1 MSTGDIVLRKV
12 SKIFGPTPAR
22 LLDELRAGIS
32 KEALLAQTGH
42 TIGVRD
48 VSLTIE
54 AGKCFM
60 VMGLSGSGKSTLVRH
75 LNRLI
80 EPTAGE
86 ILFDGEDI
94 LRLDPDALRRFRRDR
109 TSMVFQ
115 RFALFPHKT
124 VLENAAFGLNV
135 QARDRT
141 ECRANLDTA
150 RHWIERVGLAGYE
163 SQYPSQLSGGMQQ
176 RVGLARALA
185 TGAEVMLMDEAFSAL
200 DPLIRR
206 EMQDQ
211 LIRLQTELHR
221 TIVFITHDLDEALR
235 LGDRIAIMND
245 GAIEQVGS
253 PEEILQRPANA
264 YVARFIADV
273 NRARVLTAGALC
285 LAAIVAREGDTPE
298 SVLARLRGQPL
309 PVAYLVD
316 GEGRLAGALSASA
329 LRGAA
334 AGVAL
339 PVLARPVP
347 AAPRS
352 MVLERVLPLTLE
364 SDFPVAVVDD
374 DACIVGMLPK
384 DRIIAALAAQVAPV
398 DLPPRA

>member
-1 MSTGDIVLRKV
+1 MAMGDIVLRKV
-12 SKIFGPTPAR
+12 TKIFGPTPAR
-22 LLDELRAGIS
+22 LLDQLRAGAS
-32 KEALLAQTGH
+32 KVDLLVQTGH

-54 AGKCFM
+54 AGKCFV

-94 LRLDPDALRRFRRDR
+94 LRLDPEALRRFRRDR

-124 VLENAAFGLNV
+124 VLENAAYGLNV
-135 QARDRT
+135 QARDRA
-141 ECRANLDTA
+141 ERRANLEKA

-163 SQYPSQLSGGMQQ
+163 AQYPSQLSGGMQQ

-185 TGAEVMLMDEAFSAL
+185 TDAEVMLMDEAFSAL

-211 LIRLQTELHR
+211 LISLQTELHR

-253 PEEILQRPANA
+253 GEDILQRPATE
-264 YVARFIADV
+264 YVARFIEDV
-273 NRARVLTAGALC
+273 NRGRVLTAGTVQLE
-285 LAAIVAREGDTPE
+285 AIIVGESERPE
-298 SVLARLRGQPL
+298 AVLARLQGQAL
-309 PVAYLVD
+309 PVAYVAD
-316 GEGRLAGALSASA
+316 AEGRLAGAVTESM
-329 LRGAA
+329 LRGAGPA
-334 AGVAL
+334 ATL
-339 PVLARPVP
+339 RTLAQPVP
-347 AAPRS
+347 TAPAS
-352 MVLERVLPLTLE
+352 LVLERVLPLTLE
-364 SDFPVAVVDD
+364 SDLPVAVVDD
-374 DACIVGMLPK
+374 AGRILGMLPK
-384 DRIIAALAAQVAPV
+384 DRIIATLAAH
-398 DLPPRA
+398 LPAPRA

>member
-1 MSTGDIVLRKV
+1 MGDIVLRKV
-12 SKIFGPTPAR
+12 TKIFGPTPAR
-22 LLDELRAGIS
+22 LLDRVRAGVT
-32 KEALLAQTGH
+32 KEELLAQTGH

-54 AGKCFM
+54 AGKCFV

-86 ILFDGEDI
+86 ILFDGKDI
-94 LRLDPDALRRFRRDR
+94 LRLDPEALRRFRRDR

-124 VLENAAFGLNV
+124 VLENVAYGLNV
-135 QARDRT
+135 QARDRA
-141 ECRANLDTA
+141 ERRANLETA
-150 RHWIERVGLAGYE
+150 RRWIERVGLAGYE
-163 SQYPSQLSGGMQQ
+163 AQYPSQLSGGMQQ

-185 TGAEVMLMDEAFSAL
+185 TDAAVMLMDEAFSAL

-253 PEEILQRPANA
+253 GEDILQRPATE
-264 YVARFIADV
+264 YVARFIEDV
-273 NRARVLTAGALC
+273 NRGRVLTAGTVRLE
-285 LAAIVAREGDTPE
+285 AIVVSESEPPE
-298 SVLARLRGQPL
+298 AVLAKLHGQAL
-309 PVAYLVD
+309 PVAYVAD
-316 GEGRLAGALSASA
+316 AAGRLAGAVTESM

-334 AGVAL
+334 PGATLRA
-339 PVLARPVP
+339 LARPVP
-347 AAPRS
+347 SAPAS
-352 MVLERVLPLTLE
+352 LVLERVLPLTLE
-364 SDFPVAVVDD
+364 SDLPVAVVDD
-374 DACIVGMLPK
+374 AGNILGMLPK
-384 DRIIAALAAQVAPV
+384 DRIIAVLAAH
-398 DLPPRA
+398 LPGSRA

>member
-1 MSTGDIVLRKV
+1 MGDIVLRKV
-12 SKIFGPTPAR
+12 TKIFGPTPAR
-22 LLDELRAGIS
+22 LLDRVRAGVT
-32 KEALLAQTGH
+32 KEELLAQTGH

-54 AGKCFM
+54 AGKCFV

-86 ILFDGEDI
+86 ILFDGKDI
-94 LRLDPDALRRFRRDR
+94 LRLDPEALRRFRRDR

-124 VLENAAFGLNV
+124 VLENVAYGLNV
-135 QARDRT
+135 QARDRA
-141 ECRANLDTA
+141 ERRANLETA
-150 RHWIERVGLAGYE
+150 RRWIERVGLAGYE
-163 SQYPSQLSGGMQQ
+163 AQYPSQLSGGMQQ

-185 TGAEVMLMDEAFSAL
+185 TDAEVMLMDEAFSAL

-253 PEEILQRPANA
+253 GEDILQRPATA
-264 YVARFIADV
+264 YVARFIEDV
-273 NRARVLTAGALC
+273 NRGRVLTAGAVRLE
-285 LAAIVAREGDTPE
+285 AIVVSESEPPE
-298 SVLARLRGQPL
+298 AVLAKLHGQAL
-309 PVAYLVD
+309 PVAYVAD
-316 GEGRLAGALSASA
+316 AAGRLAGAVTESM
-329 LRGAA
+329 LRGAGPTA
-334 AGVAL
+334 TLRAL
-339 PVLARPVP
+339 AQPVP
-347 AAPRS
+347 SAPAS
-352 MVLERVLPLTLE
+352 LVLERVLPLTLE
-364 SDFPVAVVDD
+364 SDLPVAVVDD
-374 DACIVGMLPK
+374 AGNILGMLPK
-384 DRIIAALAAQVAPV
+384 DRIIAVLAAH
-398 DLPPRA
+398 LPGSRA

>member
-1 MSTGDIVLRKV
+1 MGDIVLRKV
-12 SKIFGPTPAR
+12 TKIFGPTPAR
-22 LLDELRAGIS
+22 LLDRVRAGVT
-32 KEALLAQTGH
+32 KEELLAQTGH

-54 AGKCFM
+54 AGKCFV

-86 ILFDGEDI
+86 ILFDGKDI
-94 LRLDPDALRRFRRDR
+94 LRLDPEALRRFRRDR

-124 VLENAAFGLNV
+124 VLENVAYGLNV
-135 QARDRT
+135 QARDRA
-141 ECRANLDTA
+141 ERRANLETA
-150 RHWIERVGLAGYE
+150 RRWIERVGLAGYE
-163 SQYPSQLSGGMQQ
+163 AQYPSQLSGGMQQ

-185 TGAEVMLMDEAFSAL
+185 TDAEVMLMDEAFSAL

-253 PEEILQRPANA
+253 GEDILQRPATE
-264 YVARFIADV
+264 YVARFIEDV
-273 NRARVLTAGALC
+273 NRGRVLTAGAVRLE
-285 LAAIVAREGDTPE
+285 AIVVSESEPPE
-298 SVLARLRGQPL
+298 AVLAKLHGQAL
-309 PVAYLVD
+309 PVAYVAD
-316 GEGRLAGALSASA
+316 AAGRLAGAVTESM
-329 LRGAA
+329 LRGAGPTA
-334 AGVAL
+334 TLRAL
-339 PVLARPVP
+339 AQPVP
-347 AAPRS
+347 SAPAS
-352 MVLERVLPLTLE
+352 LVLERVLPLTLE
-364 SDFPVAVVDD
+364 SDLPVAVVDD
-374 DACIVGMLPK
+374 AGNILGMLPK
-384 DRIIAALAAQVAPV
+384 DRIIAVLAAH
-398 DLPPRA
+398 LPGSRA

>member
-1 MSTGDIVLRKV
+1 VSTVSDIVLRNV
-12 SKIFGPTPAR
+12 TKIFGPTPTQV
-22 LLDELRAGIS
+22 LEQLRAGAT

-42 TIGVRD
+42 TIGVRE

-54 AGKCFM
+54 AGSCFV
-60 VMGLSGSGKSTLVRH
+60 VMGLSGSGKSTLLRH

-86 ILFDGEDI
+86 ILFEGQDI
-94 LRLDPDALRRFRRDR
+94 LRLPPEALRRFRRDR

-124 VLENAAFGLNV
+124 VLENAAYGLNL
-135 QARDRT
+135 QAHGGAER
-141 ECRANLDTA
+141 RANLERA
-150 RHWIERVGLAGYE
+150 RRWIERVGLAGYE
-163 SQYPSQLSGGMQQ
+163 AQYPSQLSGGMQQ

-185 TGAEVMLMDEAFSAL
+185 TEAEVMLMDEAFSAL

-206 EMQDQ
+206 EMQEA
-211 LIRLQTELHR
+211 LLRLQTELHR

-245 GAIEQVGS
+245 GAIEQVGR

-264 YVARFIADV
+264 YVARFIEDV
-273 NRARVLTAGALC
+273 NRGRVLTAGAVRLE
-285 LAAIVAREGDTPE
+285 AIIAQAHEAPQA
-298 SVLARLRGQPL
+298 VLERLRGQPL
-309 PVAYLVD
+309 PVAYLAD
-316 GEGRLAGALSASA
+316 AEGRLAGALSAAA

-334 AGVAL
+334 AGVGL
-339 PVLARPVP
+339 PALARPVP
-347 AAPRS
+347 SAPQS
-352 MVLERVLPLTLE
+352 LALERVLPLTLE

-374 DACIVGMLPK
+374 AARIVGMLSK
-384 DRIIAALAAQVAPV
+384 DRIIAALAAQVAP
-398 DLPPRA
+398 PAPRA